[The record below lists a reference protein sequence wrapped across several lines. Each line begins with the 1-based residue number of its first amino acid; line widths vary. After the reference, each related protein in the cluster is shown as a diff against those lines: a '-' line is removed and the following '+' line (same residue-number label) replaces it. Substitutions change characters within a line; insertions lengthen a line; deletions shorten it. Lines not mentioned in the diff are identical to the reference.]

1 MIEAGSLSLAIS
13 LPTMLTGVS
22 RYSSDKSF
30 AVIGQNRDVVLVMA
44 AGLLLGAFVG
54 GQLLGMIPGAALQPL
69 LALILVISAV
79 KVWRHG

>member
-1 MIEAGSLSLAIS
+1 
-13 LPTMLTGVS
+13 MLTGVS